1 MTIHRIF
8 VDFSVDTV
16 GDINK
21 EKSLAKTSLKTWLDG
36 TFDRVIS
43 YYPIEYLGVFK
54 DPETN
59 TYKSVF
65 STIVSISPRLS
76 ILREKPGIVNYQFNI
91 PFSEASEASEASET
105 SILADV
111 LQEANGEA
119 NGEAKDE
126 SI

>member
-54 DPETN
+54 DAETN

-65 STIVSISPRLS
+65 SAIVSISPRLS
-76 ILREKPGIVNYQFNI
+76 ILREKPRIANYQFNL
-91 PFSEASEASEASET
+91 PFSEASEASEA
-105 SILADV
+105 
-111 LQEANGEA
+111 